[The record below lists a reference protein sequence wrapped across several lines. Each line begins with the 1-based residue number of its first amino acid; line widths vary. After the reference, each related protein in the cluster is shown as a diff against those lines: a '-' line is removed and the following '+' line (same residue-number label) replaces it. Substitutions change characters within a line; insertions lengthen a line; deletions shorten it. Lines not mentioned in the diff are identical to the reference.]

1 MSAAVPSSS
10 QAGADLSHGSRRI
23 STRSIKRKK
32 FDDELVESS
41 LIKSDRVRPKPQVTN
56 ESKLVTPVVNT
67 NATVTVSGEHTEAPL
82 SQPALE
88 RRKIHK
94 VKVFRLLY

>member
-1 MSAAVPSSS
+1 M
-10 QAGADLSHGSRRI
+10 SHGSRRI

-41 LIKSDRVRPKPQVTN
+41 LIKSDRVRPKPQIAN
-56 ESKLVTPVVNT
+56 ETKLVTPVINT
-67 NATVTVSGEHTEAPL
+67 SAAVIVSGEHTEAPVP
-82 SQPALE
+82 QPAFE

-94 VKVFRLLY
+94 VNN